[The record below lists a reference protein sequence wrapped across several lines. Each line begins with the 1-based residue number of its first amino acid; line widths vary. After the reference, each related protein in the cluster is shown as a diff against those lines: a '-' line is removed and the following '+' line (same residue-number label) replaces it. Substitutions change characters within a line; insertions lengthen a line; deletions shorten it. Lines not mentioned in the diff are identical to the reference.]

1 MRCAS
6 FARMDAIYFISGT
19 ERRSVPLDDIG
30 RDLTDRDHNDRALR
44 AARERMGHVPTC
56 VAMSTSVGDEP
67 AAWPLHDKTQSAS

>member
-67 AAWPLHDKTQSAS
+67 AAWPCQASCQAQS